1 MDCSICCDTFNQS
14 NRKAVTCP
22 KCNEKCCVSCVKKF
36 IHGSLEDPHCMHC
49 KHQWDLF
56 FVNTI
61 LPRAYMV
68 SQWKT
73 SRSSLLL
80 NREKSYFPE
89 TMPLVAAQIQKEK
102 IQKQIKEIEE
112 QEKKLKAQ
120 KRELNWV
127 LYDLN
132 HPGAAAAAP
141 TPATEATSSKQNFD
155 IRQCPTANCK
165 GFLDTKSGSCAICQ
179 KYTCL
184 KCNSAKVEGLEH
196 ECKQDDL
203 DTWAMIKSDS
213 KPCPNCGT
221 RIQKTEGCAQMWCP
235 GCHVAFN
242 WNTGAIEKG
251 AVHNPH
257 YYEWAARL
265 GEAAVAPQYQ
275 QNPCNAQNVW
285 HYYHYPTDIR
295 QTVGFQ
301 TLHQRLN
308 HLIHN
313 DLVRLREKLVHNN
326 TDLRIMFLRNF
337 IDEEYYKKSL
347 VARELQHQKDQRM
360 VECME
365 TLNLVATPLFHAL
378 QTRQISFT
386 EVKTQIGQ
394 LEKFVNDS
402 ITQLNDAFRSKIGPI
417 KIFV

>member
-1 MDCSICCDTFNQS
+1 MECSICCEQFNQS
-14 NRKAVTCP
+14 HRKVVACP
-22 KCNEKCCVSCVKKF
+22 KCNEKCCVTCVKKF
-36 IHGSLEDPHCMHC
+36 IDGSLEDPHCMHC
-49 KHQWDLF
+49 KHQWDLY

-73 SRSSLLL
+73 SRSNLLL

-89 TMPLVAAQIQKEK
+89 TMPLVAVQIQKEK

-112 QEKKLKAQ
+112 QEQKLRGQ
-120 KRELNWV
+120 KRTLQWQLHELI
-127 LYDLN
+127 
-132 HPGAAAAAP
+132 HPGTALGASLASD
-141 TPATEATSSKQNFD
+141 ATLTKKNFD

-165 GFLDTKSGSCAICQ
+165 GFLDTKDGSCAICQ
-179 KYTCL
+179 KLTCL
-184 KCNSAKVEGLEH
+184 KCNSHKLIGTDH
-196 ECKQDDL
+196 ECKQEDI

-213 KPCPNCGT
+213 KPCPNCAT

-265 GEAAVAPQYQ
+265 GEAAVVPQIQ
-275 QNPCNAQNVW
+275 QNPCNAQNAW
-285 HYYHYPTDIR
+285 HYYLYPSDIR
-295 QTVGFQ
+295 STSGFQ

-308 HLIHN
+308 HIIHH
-313 DLVRLREKLVHNN
+313 DLVRLREKLVRDN

-337 IDEEYYKKSL
+337 INEDYYKKSL
-347 VARELQHQKDQRM
+347 IARELQHQKDQRL
-360 VECME
+360 VECIE
-365 TLNLVATPLFHAL
+365 TLNLVATPLFQSL
-378 QTRQISFT
+378 QTRQISFE
-386 EVKTQIGQ
+386 EVKKQIEQ

-402 ITQLNDAFRSKIGPI
+402 IIQLNDAFRSKIGPI